1 MNKEDYYLR
10 LLLNIQKGCTSFSDL
25 RTVDGVVYDSFK
37 DACYALRLLQD
48 DREFIDAISEAG
60 TWHFVTFLRR
70 LFVVLLTSNNMSRP
84 NFVWQ
89 KIWNFLSD
97 DVLYEQRRLLQ
108 MEDLIMSEVQ
118 IKDIAL
124 AKIKDLLQSNGRS
137 LKEYCGMPYP
147 LENLMSTLEDRIIMK
162 ELNFDVNA
170 LANEL
175 SGYLERLTNEQ
186 KFAYDQIIGAV
197 SGNMGGLFFLYGQGG
212 CGKTFLWSTISCSIR
227 SKGGI
232 VLNVASSGIVALLLP
247 NGRAAHSK
255 FKIPLAINEDSL
267 CSIKQG
273 SPLARLIS
281 KAKLIIWDKT
291 PMISKYCYEALDKCL
306 RDILRCSD
314 SYNTHL
320 PFGGKVV
327 VLGGDFRQILP
338 VIPRGSRQDI
348 IQSSINSSY
357 LWHNCKVLKLTKN
370 MRLSLDGESIVY
382 IPSDILIKNSEATLD
397 DLIDFVYP
405 DMLSNLS
412 VENYFKDRAILALTL
427 DCVTDVN
434 NKMTA
439 GLPGQERVYL
449 SSDSVCAEE
458 ENMEFELDAFSPEIL
473 NGINC
478 SGLPPHKLV
487 LKVGAPVML
496 LRNIDQTN
504 GLCNGTRMQ
513 VRRMRNHVLECKTL
527 TGNKPGSIVLIP
539 RLNLIPNNETLP
551 VRF

>member
-1 MNKEDYYLR
+1 
-10 LLLNIQKGCTSFSDL
+10 
-25 RTVDGVVYDSFK
+25 
-37 DACYALRLLQD
+37 
-48 DREFIDAISEAG
+48 
-60 TWHFVTFLRR
+60 
-70 LFVVLLTSNNMSRP
+70 MSRP
-84 NFVWQ
+84 DFIWQ
-89 KIWNFLSD
+89 KTWNFLSD

-124 AKIKDLLQSNGRS
+124 AKIEDLLQSNGKS
-137 LKEYCGMPYP
+137 LKEYCGMPYSS
-147 LENLMSTLEDRIIMK
+147 ENLVSSLEDRIIME
-162 ELNFDVNA
+162 ELNFDINA

-175 SGYLERLTNEQ
+175 GGYLERLTNEQ

-212 CGKTFLWSTISCSIR
+212 YGKLASCSGDMG
-227 SKGGI
+227 K
-232 VLNVASSGIVALLLP
+232 ASFPILM
-247 NGRAAHSK
+247 
-255 FKIPLAINEDSL
+255 
-267 CSIKQG
+267 G
-273 SPLARLIS
+273 SSLARLIS
-281 KAKLIIWDKT
+281 KAKLIIWDEA
-291 PMISKYCYEALDKCL
+291 PMIS
-306 RDILRCSD
+306 
-314 SYNTHL
+314 
-320 PFGGKVV
+320 KVV

-338 VIPRGSRQDI
+338 VIPRDSRQDI

-370 MRLSLDGESIVY
+370 MRLSLGENNIQELRNFAEWLLKISDGLAGDTTDDESIVH
-382 IPSDILIKNSEATLD
+382 IPSDILVKNSETALD

-412 VENYFKDRAILALTL
+412 VENYFKDRAILAPTL

-458 ENMEFELDAFSPEIL
+458 GNMEFELDAFSPEIL

-504 GLCNGTRMQ
+504 SLCNGTRMQ
-513 VRRMRNHVLECKTL
+513 VRRMGNHVIECKTL
-527 TGNKPGSIVLIP
+527 TGNKAGSIVLIP

-551 VRF
+551 VRFQRRQFPIIMSFAMTINKSQGQTLSKVGIYLLRPVFTDGQLYVALSRVTSKDGLRVLLQDHGYLEDNCTMNVVYREVFESL

>member
-1 MNKEDYYLR
+1 
-10 LLLNIQKGCTSFSDL
+10 
-25 RTVDGVVYDSFK
+25 
-37 DACYALRLLQD
+37 
-48 DREFIDAISEAG
+48 
-60 TWHFVTFLRR
+60 
-70 LFVVLLTSNNMSRP
+70 MSRP
-84 NFVWQ
+84 DFVWQ
-89 KIWNFLSD
+89 KTWNFLSD

-108 MEDLIMSEVQ
+108 MKDLIMSEVQ

-124 AKIKDLLQSNGRS
+124 AKIEDLLQSNGRS

-147 LENLMSTLEDRIIMK
+147 SENLVSSLEDRIIME

-186 KFAYDQIIGAV
+186 KFAYDQIIGAI
-197 SGNMGGLFFLYGQGG
+197 SDNMGGLFYLYGQGG

-232 VLNVASSGIVALLLP
+232 VLNVASSGIAALLLP
-247 NGRAAHSK
+247 NGRTAHSR
-255 FKIPLAINEDSL
+255 FKISLAINEDSL
-267 CSIKQG
+267 CSIKQE

-281 KAKLIIWDKT
+281 KAKLIIWDEA
-291 PMISKYCYEALDKCL
+291 PMISKYCYEVLDKCL

-314 SYNTHL
+314 SYNAHL
-320 PFGGKVV
+320 PFG
-327 VLGGDFRQILP
+327 
-338 VIPRGSRQDI
+338 
-348 IQSSINSSY
+348 
-357 LWHNCKVLKLTKN
+357 VLKLTKN
-370 MRLSLDGESIVY
+370 RRLSLGENNNIQELRNFAEWLLKIGDGLAGDTTDGESIVH
-382 IPSDILIKNSEATLD
+382 IPSDILIKNSETALD

-412 VENYFKDRAILALTL
+412 IENYFKDKAIFAPTM
-427 DCVTDVN
+427 DFVTDV

-458 ENMEFELDAFSPEIL
+458 ENMEFELDAFSSEIL
-473 NGINC
+473 NGINY
-478 SGLPPHKLV
+478 SGLSPHKLV

-504 GLCNGTRMQ
+504 GLCNETRMQ
-513 VRRMRNHVLECKTL
+513 VRRMENHVIECKTL
-527 TGNKPGSIVLIP
+527 TGNKAGSIVLIP

-551 VRF
+551 VRFQRRQFPIIMSFAMTINKSQGQTLSKVGIYLPRPVFTHGQLYVALSRVTSKDGLRVLLQDHGHLEDNCTMNVVYRGVFESL

>member
-1 MNKEDYYLR
+1 
-10 LLLNIQKGCTSFSDL
+10 
-25 RTVDGVVYDSFK
+25 
-37 DACYALRLLQD
+37 
-48 DREFIDAISEAG
+48 
-60 TWHFVTFLRR
+60 
-70 LFVVLLTSNNMSRP
+70 
-84 NFVWQ
+84 
-89 KIWNFLSD
+89 
-97 DVLYEQRRLLQ
+97 
-108 MEDLIMSEVQ
+108 MSEVQ

-124 AKIKDLLQSNGRS
+124 AKIEDLLQSNDKS

-147 LENLMSTLEDRIIMK
+147 SENLVSSLEDRIIME

-175 SGYLERLTNEQ
+175 GGYLERLTDEQ
-186 KFAYDQIIGAV
+186 KFAYDQIISAV
-197 SGNMGGLFFLYGQGG
+197 SGNIGGLFFLYGQGG
-212 CGKTFLWSTISCSIR
+212 CGKIFLWLTISCSIR

-232 VLNVASSGIVALLLP
+232 VLNVASSGIAALLLP
-247 NGRAAHSK
+247 NGRTAHSR
-255 FKIPLAINEDSL
+255 FKIHLTINEDSL

-281 KAKLIIWDKT
+281 KSKLIIWDEA
-291 PMISKYCYEALDKCL
+291 PMISKYCYETLDKCL

-314 SYNTHL
+314 SYNAHL
-320 PFGGKVV
+320 QFGGKVV

-338 VIPRGSRQDI
+338 VISRGSRQDI
-348 IQSSINSSY
+348 IQFSINSSY

-370 MRLSLDGESIVY
+370 MRLSLSENNNIQELRDFAEWLLKIGDGLAGDTIDNESIVH
-382 IPSDILIKNSEATLD
+382 IPFDILVKNSEIALD

-412 VENYFKDRAILALTL
+412 VENYFKDRAILAPTL

-439 GLPGQERVYL
+439 ELPGQERVYL
-449 SSDSVCAEE
+449 TSDSVCVEE
-458 ENMEFELDAFSPEIL
+458 KNMEFELDAFSPEIL
-473 NGINC
+473 NGINYL
-478 SGLPPHKLV
+478 GLPPHKLV
-487 LKVGAPVML
+487 LKVGAPIML

-513 VRRMRNHVLECKTL
+513 VRKMGNHVIECKIL
-527 TGNKPGSIVLIP
+527 TGNKVGSIVLIP

-551 VRF
+551 VRFQRRQFPIIMSFAMTINKSERQTLSKVGIYLLKPVFTHSQLYVALSRVTSKDGM

>member
-1 MNKEDYYLR
+1 
-10 LLLNIQKGCTSFSDL
+10 
-25 RTVDGVVYDSFK
+25 
-37 DACYALRLLQD
+37 
-48 DREFIDAISEAG
+48 
-60 TWHFVTFLRR
+60 
-70 LFVVLLTSNNMSRP
+70 MS
-84 NFVWQ
+84 
-89 KIWNFLSD
+89 K
-97 DVLYEQRRLLQ
+97 
-108 MEDLIMSEVQ
+108 
-118 IKDIAL
+118 
-124 AKIKDLLQSNGRS
+124 
-137 LKEYCGMPYP
+137 
-147 LENLMSTLEDRIIMK
+147 
-162 ELNFDVNA
+162 
-170 LANEL
+170 
-175 SGYLERLTNEQ
+175 
-186 KFAYDQIIGAV
+186 
-197 SGNMGGLFFLYGQGG
+197 LFFLYGQGG
-212 CGKTFLWSTISCSIR
+212 CGKTFLWSTISYSIR

-232 VLNVASSGIVALLLP
+232 ILNVASSGIAALLLP
-247 NGRAAHSK
+247 NGRTAHSR

-267 CSIKQG
+267 CSIEQG
-273 SPLARLIS
+273 SPFARLIS
-281 KAKLIIWDKT
+281 KAKLIIWDEA
-291 PMISKYCYEALDKCL
+291 PMIISKYCYEALDICL

-314 SYNTHL
+314 SYNAHL

-370 MRLSLDGESIVY
+370 MRLSLGENNNIQKLRNFAEWLLKIGDGLAGDTTDSESIVH
-382 IPSDILIKNSEATLD
+382 IPSDILIKNSETALD

-412 VENYFKDRAILALTL
+412 VENYFKDRAILAPTL

-434 NKMTA
+434 KINA

-449 SSDSVCAEE
+449 SSDSLCAEE
-458 ENMEFELDAFSPEIL
+458 ENMEFELDTFSLEIL
-473 NGINC
+473 NEINC

-513 VRRMRNHVLECKTL
+513 VRRMGNHVIECKTL
-527 TGNKPGSIVLIP
+527 TGNKAGSIVLIP

-551 VRF
+551 VKFQRRQFPIIMSFAMTINKSQGQTLSKVGIYLPRPVFTHG

>member
-1 MNKEDYYLR
+1 
-10 LLLNIQKGCTSFSDL
+10 
-25 RTVDGVVYDSFK
+25 
-37 DACYALRLLQD
+37 
-48 DREFIDAISEAG
+48 
-60 TWHFVTFLRR
+60 
-70 LFVVLLTSNNMSRP
+70 
-84 NFVWQ
+84 
-89 KIWNFLSD
+89 
-97 DVLYEQRRLLQ
+97 
-108 MEDLIMSEVQ
+108 
-118 IKDIAL
+118 
-124 AKIKDLLQSNGRS
+124 
-137 LKEYCGMPYP
+137 
-147 LENLMSTLEDRIIMK
+147 
-162 ELNFDVNA
+162 
-170 LANEL
+170 
-175 SGYLERLTNEQ
+175 
-186 KFAYDQIIGAV
+186 
-197 SGNMGGLFFLYGQGG
+197 MGGLFFLYGQGG

-232 VLNVASSGIVALLLP
+232 ILNVASSRIATLLLP
-247 NGRAAHSK
+247 NGRTAHSR
-255 FKIPLAINEDSL
+255 FKISLAINEDSL

-281 KAKLIIWDKT
+281 KAKLITWDES
-291 PMISKYCYEALDKCL
+291 PMISKYCYETLDKCL
-306 RDILRCSD
+306 RDILRCLD
-314 SYNTHL
+314 SYNAHF

-327 VLGGDFRQILP
+327 ILRGDFRQILP
-338 VIPRGSRQDI
+338 MIPRGSRQDI

-357 LWHNCKVLKLTKN
+357 LWHNCKILKLTKN
-370 MRLSLDGESIVY
+370 MRLSLGENNNIQELRNFAEWLLKIGDGLAGDTTDGESIVH
-382 IPSDILIKNSEATLD
+382 IPFDILIKNFETALD

-412 VENYFKDRAILALTL
+412 VENYFKDRAILAPTL

-458 ENMEFELDAFSPEIL
+458 GNMEFELDAFSPEIL

-478 SGLPPHKLV
+478 SGLPPHNLV

-513 VRRMRNHVLECKTL
+513 VRRMENHVIECKTL
-527 TGNKPGSIVLIP
+527 TGNKVGSIVLIP

-551 VRF
+551 VRFQRRQFPIIMSFAMTINKS